1 MSSSNKTS
9 AQRATSGAA
18 RKVKERKNDI
28 LDGKH
33 AVINDQTK
41 GRKEK
46 DRNDLL
52 CNVRDQ

>member
-1 MSSSNKTS
+1 MK
-9 AQRATSGAA
+9 G
-18 RKVKERKNDI
+18 RKNDI